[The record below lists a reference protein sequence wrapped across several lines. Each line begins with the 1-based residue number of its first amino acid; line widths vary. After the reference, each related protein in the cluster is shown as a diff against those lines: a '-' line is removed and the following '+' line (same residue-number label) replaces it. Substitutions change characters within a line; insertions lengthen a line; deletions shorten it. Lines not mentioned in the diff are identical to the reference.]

1 MEGDGPVKPS
11 RAVVALLVIVLA
23 LGLIGCEPKA
33 EEPALVPV
41 VEPPVITDAGV
52 LRVGVDLSYPPFA
65 GTDDGVN
72 AGIDI
77 DVAAAIAERL
87 GLRLEVVDVKPSGMA
102 SALGDGTVDVMLG
115 AIPVTDAVL
124 ADVTTAGSYIIDGT
138 GFFTA
143 AGVDGSEV
151 ATITLEQVAARNPG
165 AQTGSAAFW
174 ALEAELGEG
183 SVTVFD
189 TLKGAFDA
197 LEAGTVDI
205 VAADAVIG
213 AYIARDYP
221 GIAFAGQF
229 GDAQPLGIAVRKDA
243 AELEAAVRGTLDAMA
258 ADGVL
263 QTIRRKWVGDLP
275 QLAVA
280 QTPAGD

>member
-1 MEGDGPVKPS
+1 M
-11 RAVVALLVIVLA
+11 AALLMIVLSF
-23 LGLIGCEPKA
+23 GLIGCEQMA
-33 EEPALVPV
+33 EAPELDPM
-41 VEPPVITDAGV
+41 VEPPVISEAGV

-65 GTDDGVN
+65 GTADGVD

-87 GLRLEVVDVKPSGMA
+87 GLRLEVVDLKPSGMA
-102 SALGDGTVDVMLG
+102 AALNDNTVDVMLG
-115 AIPVTDAVL
+115 AIPITDAVL
-124 ADVTTAGSYIIDGT
+124 ADVTTAGSYIIDGPA
-138 GFFTA
+138 FFVA
-143 AGVDGSEV
+143 APAEGSEV
-151 ATITLEQVAARNPG
+151 ATLTIQQVASLRVG

-183 SVTVFD
+183 VVTGFD
-189 TLKGAFDA
+189 TVKGAFDA
-197 LEAGTVDI
+197 LKAGDVDA
-205 VAADAVIG
+205 VAAGAVIG
-213 AYIARDYP
+213 AYVARDYP
-221 GIAFAGQF
+221 GVAFAGQF

-275 QLAVA
+275 QLTVPQAS
-280 QTPAGD
+280 QG

>member
-1 MEGDGPVKPS
+1 MKPS
-11 RAVVALLVIVLA
+11 RAVAALLVVVLA
-23 LGLIGCEPKA
+23 FGLIGCEPKA
-33 EEPALVPV
+33 EEPELVPV
-41 VEPPVITDAGV
+41 VEPPVIGDAGV
-52 LRVGVDLSYPPFA
+52 LKVGVDLSYPPFA

-115 AIPVTDAVL
+115 AVPITDAVL
-124 ADVTTAGSYIIDGT
+124 ADVTTAGSYIIDGPA
-138 GFFTA
+138 FFATTPA
-143 AGVDGSEV
+143 EGSKV
-151 ATITLEQVAARNPG
+151 ATLTIEQVASLRVG

-183 SVTVFD
+183 AVTGFD

-197 LEAGTVDI
+197 LKAGDVDVI
-205 VAADAVIG
+205 ASGAVIG

-275 QLAVA
+275 ELVVP
-280 QTPAGD
+280 PAEDIGPTS

>member
-1 MEGDGPVKPS
+1 MKPS
-11 RAVVALLVIVLA
+11 RAVAALLVVVLA
-23 LGLIGCEPKA
+23 FGLIGCEPKT
-33 EEPALVPV
+33 EEPELVPV
-41 VEPPVITDAGV
+41 VEPPVIGDAGV
-52 LRVGVDLSYPPFA
+52 LKVGVDLSYPPFA

-115 AIPVTDAVL
+115 AVPITDAVL
-124 ADVTTAGSYIIDGT
+124 ADVTTAGSYIIDGPA
-138 GFFTA
+138 FFTTTPA
-143 AGVDGSEV
+143 EGSEV
-151 ATITLEQVAARNPG
+151 ATLTIEQVASLRVG

-183 SVTVFD
+183 AVTGFD

-197 LEAGTVDI
+197 LKAGDVDVI
-205 VAADAVIG
+205 ACGAVIG

-275 QLAVA
+275 QLTVP

>member
-1 MEGDGPVKPS
+1 MKAS

-23 LGLIGCEPKA
+23 FGLIGCEPKA

-41 VEPPVITDAGV
+41 VEPPVIAEAGV
-52 LRVGVDLSYPPFA
+52 LKVGVDLSYPPFA

-115 AIPVTDAVL
+115 AVPITDAVL
-124 ADVTTAGSYIIDGT
+124 ADVTTAGSYVIDGPA
-138 GFFTA
+138 FFA
-143 AGVDGSEV
+143 AAPAEESGV
-151 ATITLEQVAARNPG
+151 ATLTIEQVAPLRVG

-183 SVTVFD
+183 VVTGFD

-197 LEAGTVDI
+197 LKAGDI
-205 VAADAVIG
+205 DVVVSGAVIG

-229 GDAQPLGIAVRKDA
+229 GNAQPLGIAVRKDA

-263 QTIRRKWVGDLP
+263 QTIKRKWVGDLP
-275 QLAVA
+275 QLTLA

>member
-1 MEGDGPVKPS
+1 MKAS

-23 LGLIGCEPKA
+23 FGLIGCEPKA

-41 VEPPVITDAGV
+41 VEPPVIAEAGV
-52 LRVGVDLSYPPFA
+52 LKVGVDLSYPPFA
-65 GTDDGVN
+65 GTADGVN

-115 AIPVTDAVL
+115 AVPITDAVL
-124 ADVTTAGSYIIDGT
+124 ADVTTAGSYVIDGPA
-138 GFFTA
+138 FFTA
-143 AGVDGSEV
+143 APAEGSGV
-151 ATITLEQVAARNPG
+151 ATLTIEQVAPLRVG

-174 ALEAELGEG
+174 ALETELGEG
-183 SVTVFD
+183 AVTGFD
-189 TLKGAFDA
+189 TLKGGFDA
-197 LEAGTVDI
+197 LKAGDVD
-205 VAADAVIG
+205 VVVSGAVIG

>member
-1 MEGDGPVKPS
+1 VKPS
-11 RAVVALLVIVLA
+11 RAVAALLVVVLA
-23 LGLIGCEPKA
+23 FGLIGCEPKA
-33 EEPALVPV
+33 EEPELVPV
-41 VEPPVITDAGV
+41 VEPPVIGDAGV
-52 LRVGVDLSYPPFA
+52 LKVGVDLSYPPFA

-115 AIPVTDAVL
+115 AVPITDAVL
-124 ADVTTAGSYIIDGT
+124 ADVTTAGSYIIDGPA
-138 GFFTA
+138 FFATTPA
-143 AGVDGSEV
+143 EGSEV
-151 ATITLEQVAARNPG
+151 ATLTIEQVASLRVG

-183 SVTVFD
+183 AVTGFD

-197 LEAGTVDI
+197 LKAGDVDVI
-205 VAADAVIG
+205 ASGAVIG

-275 QLAVA
+275 QLTVS
-280 QTPAGD
+280 QTPARD

>member
-1 MEGDGPVKPS
+1 MKPF
-11 RAVVALLVIVLA
+11 RAVAALLVVVLA
-23 LGLIGCEPKA
+23 FGLIGCEPKA
-33 EEPALVPV
+33 EEPELVPV
-41 VEPPVITDAGV
+41 VEPPVIGDAGV
-52 LRVGVDLSYPPFA
+52 LKVGVDLSYPPFA
-65 GTDDGVN
+65 GTDEGVN

-87 GLRLEVVDVKPSGMA
+87 GLRLEVVDVKPSAMA

-115 AIPVTDAVL
+115 AVPITDAVL
-124 ADVTTAGSYIIDGT
+124 ADVTTAGSYIIDGPA
-138 GFFTA
+138 FFA
-143 AGVDGSEV
+143 AAPAEGSEV
-151 ATITLEQVAARNPG
+151 ATLTIEQVTSTRVG

-183 SVTVFD
+183 AVTGFD

-197 LEAGTVDI
+197 LKAGDVDVI
-205 VAADAVIG
+205 VSGAVIG

-221 GIAFAGQF
+221 GVAFAGQF

-275 QLAVA
+275 QLTVA
-280 QTPAGD
+280 QTPVGD

>member
-1 MEGDGPVKPS
+1 MKPF
-11 RAVVALLVIVLA
+11 RAVAALLVVVLA
-23 LGLIGCEPKA
+23 FGLIGCEPKA
-33 EEPALVPV
+33 EEPELVPV
-41 VEPPVITDAGV
+41 VEPPVIGDAGV
-52 LRVGVDLSYPPFA
+52 LKVGVDLSYPPFA
-65 GTDDGVN
+65 GTDEGVN

-87 GLRLEVVDVKPSGMA
+87 GLKLEVVDVKPSGMA

-115 AIPVTDAVL
+115 AVPITDAVL
-124 ADVTTAGSYIIDGT
+124 ADVTTAGSYIIDGPA
-138 GFFTA
+138 FFA
-143 AGVDGSEV
+143 AAPAEGSEV
-151 ATITLEQVAARNPG
+151 ATLTIEQVTSTRVG

-183 SVTVFD
+183 AVTGFD

-197 LEAGTVDI
+197 LKAGDVDVI
-205 VAADAVIG
+205 VSGAVIG

-221 GIAFAGQF
+221 GVAFAGQF

-275 QLAVA
+275 QLTVA
-280 QTPAGD
+280 QTPVGD

>member
-1 MEGDGPVKPS
+1 MKPF
-11 RAVVALLVIVLA
+11 RAVAALLVVVLA
-23 LGLIGCEPKA
+23 FGLIGCEPKA
-33 EEPALVPV
+33 EEPELVPV
-41 VEPPVITDAGV
+41 VEPPVIGDAGV
-52 LRVGVDLSYPPFA
+52 LKVGVDLSYPPFA
-65 GTDDGVN
+65 GTDEGVN

-87 GLRLEVVDVKPSGMA
+87 GLKLEVVDVKPSGMA

-115 AIPVTDAVL
+115 AVPITDAVL
-124 ADVTTAGSYIIDGT
+124 ADVTTAGSYIIDGPA
-138 GFFTA
+138 FFA
-143 AGVDGSEV
+143 AAPAEGSEV
-151 ATITLEQVAARNPG
+151 ATLTIDQVASMRVG

-183 SVTVFD
+183 AVTGFD

-197 LEAGTVDI
+197 LKAGDVDVI
-205 VAADAVIG
+205 VSGAVIG

-275 QLAVA
+275 QLTVA
-280 QTPAGD
+280 QTPVGD

>member
-1 MEGDGPVKPS
+1 VKPS

-23 LGLIGCEPKA
+23 LGLIGCEPRA

-87 GLRLEVVDVKPSGMA
+87 GLRLEVVDVKPADMA
-102 SALGDGTVDVMLG
+102 SSLDDGAVDVMLG

-138 GFFTA
+138 GFFTV

-183 SVTVFD
+183 SVTGFD

-197 LEAGTVDI
+197 LETGTVDI

-275 QLAVA
+275 QLTVPT
-280 QTPAGD
+280 TPAGD

>member
-1 MEGDGPVKPS
+1 
-11 RAVVALLVIVLA
+11 VIVLA
-23 LGLIGCEPKA
+23 LGLIGCEPRA

-87 GLRLEVVDVKPSGMA
+87 GLRLEVVDVKPADMA
-102 SALGDGTVDVMLG
+102 SSLDDGAVDVMLG

-138 GFFTA
+138 GFFTV

-183 SVTVFD
+183 SVTGFD

-197 LEAGTVDI
+197 LETGTVDI

-275 QLAVA
+275 QLTVPT
-280 QTPAGD
+280 TPAGD

>member
-1 MEGDGPVKPS
+1 MKPF
-11 RAVVALLVIVLA
+11 RAVAALLVVVLA
-23 LGLIGCEPKA
+23 FGLIGCEPKA
-33 EEPALVPV
+33 EKPELVPV
-41 VEPPVITDAGV
+41 VEPPVIGDAGV
-52 LRVGVDLSYPPFA
+52 LKVGVDLSYPPFA

-87 GLRLEVVDVKPSGMA
+87 GLRLEVVDVKPSAMA

-115 AIPVTDAVL
+115 AVPITDAVL
-124 ADVTTAGSYIIDGT
+124 ADVTTAGSYIIDGPA
-138 GFFTA
+138 FFA
-143 AGVDGSEV
+143 AAPAEGSEV
-151 ATITLEQVAARNPG
+151 ATLTIEQVTSTRVG

-183 SVTVFD
+183 AVTGFD

-197 LEAGTVDI
+197 LKAGDVDVI
-205 VAADAVIG
+205 VSGAVIG

-221 GIAFAGQF
+221 GVAFAGQF

-275 QLAVA
+275 QLTVV
-280 QTPAGD
+280 QTPVGG